1 MLGYICRAIAENGRM
16 VPERLFDSWESG
28 KIKSRKETTHQE
40 EKNMGYNIKTPNGYD
55 LFEMSSMI
63 QKAIR
68 RSDIPHAAYAANEL
82 GGKYRKY
89 LWKRLLTVS
98 AEDCYGIMTKEIV
111 ALQQADE
118 YVNKKAKI
126 GETNDLFIAKA
137 VILLCMA
144 RKNRD
149 ADYVAC
155 NFMWGDKNLTEEEFN
170 QFVDYEQVENL
181 RIRDASDIPGY
192 VYDVHTWKGKRAGK
206 TELDMFH
213 DEQEALAPRQM
224 NLFDYGDWGGY
235 FGHMKQE
242 GKLDRRTESRL
253 EEFQRGKTTD
263 PTNNGTTWTPETYEA
278 IRMK

>member
-1 MLGYICRAIAENGRM
+1 
-16 VPERLFDSWESG
+16 
-28 KIKSRKETTHQE
+28 
-40 EKNMGYNIKTPNGYD
+40 MGYNIKTPNGYD

-68 RSDIPHAAYAANEL
+68 RCDIPHAAYAANEL

-98 AEDCYGIMTKEIV
+98 AEDCFGIMTKEII

-118 YVNKKAKI
+118 YVNKKAKV

-144 RKNRD
+144 KKNRD

-155 NFMWGDKNLTEEEFN
+155 NFMWGDRNLTESEFDE
-170 QFVDYEQVENL
+170 FVDYEQVENL
-181 RIRDASDIPGY
+181 RMKDASDIPGY

-213 DEQEALAPRQM
+213 DEQEALQPRQM

-235 FGHMKQE
+235 FGHMKKE
-242 GKLDRRTESRL
+242 GELNRRTESRL
-253 EEFQRGKTTD
+253 PEFQKGKETD
-263 PTNNGTTWTPETYEA
+263 PTHNGSAWTPETYETV
-278 IRMK
+278 RMK